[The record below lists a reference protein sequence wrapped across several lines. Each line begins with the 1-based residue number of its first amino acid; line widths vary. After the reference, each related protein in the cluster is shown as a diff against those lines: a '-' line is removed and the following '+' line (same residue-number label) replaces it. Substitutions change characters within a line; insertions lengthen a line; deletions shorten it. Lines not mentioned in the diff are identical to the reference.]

1 MGRALAV
8 VALCGVGRVA
18 AAEPPK
24 RVLAHV
30 TMHHGIALV
39 SDERDDGASSPGVAL
54 GFQAGVQYR
63 LLPQV
68 SVGAALDLTFSEHD
82 SDASASAKAKYTN
95 YMLSAVGRLD
105 LGRFALLSW
114 AGYHVG
120 QRAVREPGGLFGGRT
135 FSEDGTSG
143 LVAAGAGVVR
153 IRVPSAQPIHIEI
166 GPFVQG
172 GLFGTDADTSVRT
185 MVVGLVFQAAYNAP
199 EIHGAQGD
207 SF

>member
-1 MGRALAV
+1 MV
-8 VALCGVGRVA
+8 VALCGAGRA
-18 AAEPPK
+18 AAADPQN

-54 GFQAGVQYR
+54 GFQAGIQYR
-63 LLPQV
+63 LLPHI

-82 SDASASAKAKYTN
+82 SDASTAAKAKYTN
-95 YMLSAVGRLD
+95 YMLSAVGRLE

-135 FSEDGTSG
+135 FSEDDMSG
-143 LVAAGAGVVR
+143 IVAATAAVVR
-153 IRVPSAQPIHIEI
+153 IRAPSALPIHVEI
-166 GPFVQG
+166 GPFVQA
-172 GLFGTDADTSVRT
+172 GLFGTDADTRVST
-185 MVVGLVFQAAYNAP
+185 MVVGLLFQAAYNAP
-199 EIHGAQGD
+199 EIHGARGD